1 MVFLRKG
8 DFFMFQKFNGV
19 RDEDLVFMYKE
30 RKDDDV
36 EMELIDR
43 YKIHSK
49 KLAYELYQKY
59 RFTFQVEY
67 EDIYSIVLA
76 NLFPA
81 IKSFKSKLNFYKLW
95 KRISSNEVNLYVSQ
109 LPLLKYK
116 KQYDIIS
123 TSRDEPNNNLVLAS
137 DTDVNILKDD
147 VERIILK
154 SKVNF
159 TEEDKDIYILLSSG
173 YSIQDIAKE
182 TGLKYNHVRSRVN
195 KIKEKLT
202 SILFNQ

>member
-1 MVFLRKG
+1 
-8 DFFMFQKFNGV
+8 MFQKFNGV

-30 RKDDDV
+30 TKNDDV

-49 KLAYELYQKY
+49 KLAFELYQKY
-59 RFTFQVEY
+59 RFTFQIEY

-76 NLFPA
+76 NVFQA
-81 IKSFKSKLNFYKLW
+81 IKSFKNKLNFFKLW
-95 KRISSNEVNLYVSQ
+95 KRIATNEVNFYVKD
-109 LPLLKYK
+109 LPLLQFK

-123 TSRDEPNNNLVLAS
+123 TGRDESGTNYVLAS
-137 DTDVNILKDD
+137 NTDAEILKED

-159 TEEDKDIYILLSSG
+159 TEEDKDIYILLASG
-173 YSIQDIAKE
+173 YSIQDIVNE
-182 TGLKYNHVRSRVN
+182 TGLKYNHVRTRVN

-202 SILFNQ
+202 SILFNS